1 MSSVSMPIDKWLEW
15 AVKGMKDV
23 VQESLMCNDFELVDN
38 AEKNGSPFGAWLPIK
53 AGNEPLHIGILSS
66 EEGCTSMTRSL
77 LFMEPEEDDP
87 SREDMADAVG
97 EIVNIIAGIMQR
109 DLAEKVP
116 VIELGLPIFVAGQV
130 VRHPAQEAAN
140 SDVMFDGTLAKVVVL
155 RAQSSAGS

>member
-1 MSSVSMPIDKWLEW
+1 MPIDQWLHW

-23 VQESLMCNDFELVDN
+23 ATESLMCSDFELVDN
-38 AEKNGSPFGAWLPIK
+38 AEKTKAPFGAWLSIK
-53 AGNEPLHIGILSS
+53 AGNDPLHIGILSS

-77 LFMEPEEDDP
+77 LFMEPDEEDP

-109 DLAEKVP
+109 DLAGEVP
-116 VIELGLPIFVAGQV
+116 EIQLGLPIFVAGEV

-140 SDVMFDGTLAKVVVL
+140 SDVMFDGTSAKVVVL
-155 RAQSSAGS
+155 RAQAASE